1 MLRFLQILLL
11 VYIGFVTTT
20 LDLIAQNSS
29 DWQTDTTKIH
39 TEHIQI
45 DFSTTNILKSTEN
58 AKLSDGGIQKIDPD
72 ARITFVSKQIEVPIN
87 NISPFLALGSRF
99 VFSQVTDQ
107 PESLLFEVRY
117 AFQSGDWSEWEFVE
131 NDDHL
136 TTSPDT
142 LIGTLQF
149 LPSESQFIQFRIT
162 LPKSLNGQT
171 IQLRSL
177 NLSFTSPGSTPST
190 ILEEIRQKSVKVP
203 DSRKRIFQSY
213 PMPEFVTRT
222 DWGSPDGQEP
232 SGPVSLT
239 NVTHQIVHHTAGTNS
254 SSDWPAVVRST
265 WEYHVN
271 TNGWSD
277 IGYNWL
283 IDPNGVIYQGRGWIN
298 GNDEVLGA
306 HFCGTNSNT
315 MGVALMGNFEEVKPT
330 LDSQNSLIELLAWK
344 SDEKN
349 IDPIGK
355 DFHPSSGFN
364 LFTIS
369 GHRDGCST
377 LCPGE
382 NLYMN
387 LPQIRDAVH
396 EKIGHVFNPPVAFTV
411 KNNFPNPF
419 FDQTTLTFS
428 IPDPGN
434 VRITVWNAAG
444 KLVEVLTDRF
454 YEAQTHTEM
463 WKAANYASGVYFGRV
478 EYEGLVIVEKMLV
491 IR

>member
-11 VYIGFVTTT
+11 VYFVLVTAT

-29 DWQTDTTKIH
+29 DWQTGTTEIH
-39 TEHIQI
+39 TEYIQI
-45 DFSTTNILKSTEN
+45 DFSSTNILKSTDN
-58 AKLSDGGIQKIDPD
+58 AKLSDDGIRQIDPD
-72 ARITFVSKQIEVPIN
+72 IKTIFVSKKIDIPID
-87 NISPFLALGSRF
+87 NISPFLALGSRL
-99 VFSQVTDQ
+99 VFTKLTD
-107 PESLLFEVRY
+107 ESGNLQFEIRY
-117 AFQSGDWSEWEFVE
+117 AFQTEEWSDWEFVE
-131 NDDHL
+131 IDDHL
-136 TTSPDT
+136 TASPDT

-149 LPSESQFIQFRIT
+149 LPSETKFIQFRIT
-162 LPKSLNGQT
+162 LLKSQNGQT
-171 IQLRSL
+171 VQLRSL

-190 ILEEIRQKSVKVP
+190 ILEEIRQKSFKVS

-239 NVTHQIVHHTAGTNS
+239 NVTHQIVHHTAGKNS
-254 SSDWPAVVRST
+254 SSDWPAVVRSI

-283 IDPNGVIYQGRGWIN
+283 IDPNGVIYQGRGWFN

-315 MGVALMGNFEEVKPT
+315 MGIALMGNFEEVKPT
-330 LDSQNSLIELLAWK
+330 LDSQNSLIELLSWK

-387 LPQIRDAVH
+387 LPQIRINVQ
-396 EKIGHVFNPPVAFTV
+396 EKIGST
-411 KNNFPNPF
+411 
-419 FDQTTLTFS
+419 
-428 IPDPGN
+428 
-434 VRITVWNAAG
+434 
-444 KLVEVLTDRF
+444 
-454 YEAQTHTEM
+454 
-463 WKAANYASGVYFGRV
+463 
-478 EYEGLVIVEKMLV
+478 
-491 IR
+491 

>member
-11 VYIGFVTTT
+11 VYIGLVSAT
-20 LDLIAQNSS
+20 LDVIAQNLS
-29 DWQTDTTKIH
+29 DWQIETTEIH
-39 TEHIQI
+39 TEHIQV
-45 DFSTTNILKSTEN
+45 DFSTTNILQSTEN
-58 AKLSDGGIQKIDPD
+58 AKLSDGEFQKIDPD
-72 ARITFVSKQIEVPIN
+72 AKTTFVSKQIDVPIK
-87 NISPFLALGSRF
+87 NISPFLALGSRL
-99 VFSQVTDQ
+99 VFNQATDQ
-107 PESLLFEVRY
+107 PDNLRFEIRY
-117 AFQSGDWSEWEFVE
+117 AFQSEDWSEWEFVE
-131 NDDHL
+131 KDDHL

-142 LIGTLQF
+142 LISTLKF
-149 LPSESQFIQFRIT
+149 LPSESHFIQFRIT
-162 LPKSLNGQT
+162 LPKSQNGQT
-171 IQLRSL
+171 VQLRSL
-177 NLSFTSPGSTPST
+177 NLSFTSPGSTPIIT
-190 ILEEIRQKSVKVP
+190 LEKIRKKSLKL
-203 DSRKRIFQSY
+203 SGFRKRIFQSY

-239 NVTHQIVHHTAGTNS
+239 NVTHHIVHHTAGTNS
-254 SSDWPAVVRST
+254 SSDWPAVVRSI

-344 SDEKN
+344 SDENN
-349 IDPIGK
+349 INPIGQ
-355 DFHPSSGFN
+355 DFHASSGFN

-387 LPQIRDAVH
+387 LPQIRINVQ
-396 EKIGHVFNPPVAFTV
+396 EKIGSTTEPVAGLTV
-411 KNNFPNPF
+411 QNNFPNPF
-419 FDQTTLTFS
+419 IHETTLTFS
-428 IPDPGN
+428 VGEPGN
-434 VRITVWNAAG
+434 VRITVLDVTG
-444 KLVEVLTDRF
+444 KLVEVLSDRF
-454 YEAQTHTEM
+454 YEAQTHTEN
-463 WKAANYASGVYFGRV
+463 WNAANYASGVYFGRV
-478 EYEGLVIVEKMLV
+478 DYKGEVIVRKMLL

>member
-11 VYIGFVTTT
+11 GYIGLVTAT

-29 DWQTDTTKIH
+29 DWQTGTTNIH
-39 TEHIQI
+39 TEYIQI

-58 AKLSDGGIQKIDPD
+58 AKFSDGGVQKIDPD
-72 ARITFVSKQIEVPIN
+72 AKTTFVSKQIDVPIH

-99 VFSQVTDQ
+99 VFTQATDQ
-107 PESLLFEVRY
+107 PENLRFEVRY
-117 AFQSGDWSEWEFVE
+117 AFQSEDWSEWEVIE

-149 LPSESQFIQFRIT
+149 LPSESKFIQFRIT
-162 LPKSLNGQT
+162 LPKSPNGQA

-177 NLSFTSPGSTPST
+177 KLSFTSPGYTPST
-190 ILEEIRQKSVKVP
+190 ILEEIRQKSVKIS

-222 DWGSPDGQEP
+222 GWGSPDGQEP

-254 SSDWPAVVRST
+254 ASDWPAVVRSI

-283 IDPNGVIYQGRGWIN
+283 IDPYGVIYQGRGWIN

-330 LDSQNSLIELLAWK
+330 LDSQNSLTELLAWK

-349 IDPIGK
+349 IDPIGQ
-355 DFHPSSGFN
+355 DYHPSSGFN

-369 GHRDGCST
+369 GHRDGCNT

-387 LPQIRDAVH
+387 LPQIRMDVQ
-396 EKIGHVFNPPVAFTV
+396 EKIGSITEPPAGLTV
-411 KNNFPNPF
+411 QNTFPNPF
-419 FDQTTLTFS
+419 IDDTNLRFS
-428 IPDPGN
+428 IGEPGN
-434 VRITVWNAAG
+434 VRITVWDMTG
-444 KLVEVLTDRF
+444 KLVEVISDRF
-454 YEAQTHTEM
+454 YEAQTHTEN
-463 WKAANYASGVYFGRV
+463 WNAANYASGVYFGRIDYKG
-478 EYEGLVIVEKMLV
+478 EIIVQKMLL